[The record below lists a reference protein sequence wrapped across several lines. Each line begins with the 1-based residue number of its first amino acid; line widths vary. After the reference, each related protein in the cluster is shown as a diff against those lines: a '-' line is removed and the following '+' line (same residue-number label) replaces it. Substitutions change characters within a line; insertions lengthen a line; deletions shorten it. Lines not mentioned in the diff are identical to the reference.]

1 MYFKKFS
8 GCEETR
14 YKKIQNC
21 ESTWAD
27 FYEALENIVPRRP
40 DWLQLPLR
48 RVIRTPCTLLSGS
61 ITQWIFECVL
71 SFHCGAELHWNGVD
85 QPEHRCQSHPD
96 LLIPDASGN
105 IIIIKSL
112 PPPSWLSQWLNCSWG
127 YIILRVWCKLR
138 LRYFLKRPV
147 PASPSQMFSYNRYHY
162 PYNLP

>member
-8 GCEETR
+8 GCKEMREK
-14 YKKIQNC
+14 KKIQNC

-27 FYEALENIVPRRP
+27 FHEALENIVPRRP

-61 ITQWIFECVL
+61 ITQWIFERVL
-71 SFHCGAELHWNGVD
+71 SFHCGAELHWNGLD

-112 PPPSWLSQWLNCSWG
+112 PPPPRLSQWLNCSWG
-127 YIILRVWCKLR
+127 YIVLMQASTTSFPQTSCCSKSKPDV
-138 LRYFLKRPV
+138 FLEPL
-147 PASPSQMFSYNRYHY
+147 SI
-162 PYNLP
+162 